1 MPDLCEIGAVCNHTG
16 LMLDNPSHLL
26 GVEAR
31 VSILLAYPLGRG
43 SGAAEVRH
51 TVDLVARVAR
61 G

>member
-1 MPDLCEIGAVCNHTG
+1 VCNHTG